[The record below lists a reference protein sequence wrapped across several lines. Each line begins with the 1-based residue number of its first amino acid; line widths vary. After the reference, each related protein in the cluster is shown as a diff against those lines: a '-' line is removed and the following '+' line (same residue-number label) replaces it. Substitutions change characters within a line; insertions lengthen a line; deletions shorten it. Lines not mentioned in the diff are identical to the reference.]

1 MAEPVL
7 ISPPLTDEM
16 VSGLRAGTRVLISG
30 RVFTA
35 RDAAHKKM
43 VALLEQGKE
52 LPIDLSNQIIYY
64 VGPSPA
70 RPGRIIGACGPTTS
84 GRMDSYTPQ
93 LLGRGLKGM
102 IGKGFRSPDVI
113 QALQEYRAVY
123 FAAVGGAGALL
134 SGCVRAAEVVA
145 YPELGPEAIH
155 ELTVVNFP
163 AIVVNDIYGGD
174 LYREGCR
181 QYAVNK

>member
-16 VSGLRAGTRVLISG
+16 VSELRAGTRVLISG
-30 RVFTA
+30 RIFTA

-43 VALLEQGKE
+43 VALLEQGKD
-52 LPIDLSNQIIYY
+52 LPVDLSNQIIYY

-84 GRMDSYTPQ
+84 GRMDSYTPR

-102 IGKGFRSPDVI
+102 IGKGSRSPDVI
-113 QALQEYRAVY
+113 QALQQYRAVY

-155 ELTVVNFP
+155 ELTIVNFP

-174 LYREGCR
+174 LYRQGRR
-181 QYAVNK
+181 QYAVTK